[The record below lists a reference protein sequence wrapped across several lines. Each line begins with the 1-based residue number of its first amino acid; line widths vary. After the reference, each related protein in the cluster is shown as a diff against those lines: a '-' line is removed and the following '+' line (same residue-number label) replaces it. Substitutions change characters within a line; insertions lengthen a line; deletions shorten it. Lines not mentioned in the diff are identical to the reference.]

1 MENIESLRYAHLP
14 NYDTIHYTVSKII
27 FVYLTTSLIRK
38 NAMYWEAVKLK
49 IPKSLFLLEITV
61 RSLKFMI
68 VINAASN
75 RVTH

>member
-1 MENIESLRYAHLP
+1 
-14 NYDTIHYTVSKII
+14 
-27 FVYLTTSLIRK
+27 
-38 NAMYWEAVKLK
+38 MYWEAVKLK